1 MEKREI
7 KFRAWHKE
15 EDKMYLNLQ
24 TGFNS
29 HAIGGQYLEECF
41 TDSDLE
47 LMQYTGLKDAS
58 GKEIYEGDIVEFNQC
73 RDERGYVWISLYND
87 FRVWAGVMEFQDGRF
102 HIAKSIYLRKAS
114 AKITMGN
121 ADKKKIIG
129 NIYENPELLKTAKG

>member
-1 MEKREI
+1 MDKREI
-7 KFRAWHKE
+7 RFRAWLGNTME
-15 EDKMYLNLQ
+15 QFDLEDLYQEDLGVDGEMLMGSSYL
-24 TGFNS
+24 
-29 HAIGGQYLEECF
+29 GG
-41 TDSDLE
+41 E